1 MLYSLS
7 YFVVGC
13 CKKLDDV
20 IGGLNVFNIDVVY
33 WDEMLCVF
41 GWVFIE

>member
-7 YFVVGC
+7 YFVVGY